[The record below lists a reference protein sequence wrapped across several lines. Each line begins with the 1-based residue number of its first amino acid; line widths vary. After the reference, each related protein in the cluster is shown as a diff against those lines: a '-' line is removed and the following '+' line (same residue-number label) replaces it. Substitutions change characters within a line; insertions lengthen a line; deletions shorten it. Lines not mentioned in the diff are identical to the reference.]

1 MIRTTTNQAA
11 TYSERHATS
20 KVTTHK
26 VKPEQTLKGSKDF
39 FFQNR
44 HHAVCDCVAQVAS
57 RWLPLPSHCCSNPRN
72 TITPNIPSNT
82 IKYQATPSNTKQYHQ
97 ISNDTMSS
105 IIILY
110 DVSTATVQYTA
121 SQIDFR
127 SSKSV
132 AAICRLPPNHKHFP
146 FVQFRNGHMSL
157 KCGRLTPFNMAAIVN
172 IHIWAFMLQH
182 NNSTLFLNGKVHSIG
197 FCDLFILEVS
207 YYFSHFTLFKYVT
220 ESQMGLEDT
229 GWNG

>member
-72 TITPNIPSNT
+72 TIT
-82 IKYQATPSNTKQYHQ
+82 SNTKQYHQ
-97 ISNDTMSS
+97 IPNDTMSS

-146 FVQFRNGHMSL
+146 LFQFRNGHLSL
-157 KCGRLTPFNMAAIVN
+157 KCGRLTIVRYPFQHGGHCKYTYLGLYAPTQQLN
-172 IHIWAFMLQH
+172 IISKRQ
-182 NNSTLFLNGKVHSIG
+182 SP
-197 FCDLFILEVS
+197 
-207 YYFSHFTLFKYVT
+207 
-220 ESQMGLEDT
+220 
-229 GWNG
+229 